1 MELPEMESMA
11 TAIGVSVPVLRFLL
25 CFIATI
31 PVSFLHRFVPSA
43 TGKHLYAAVMGG
55 VLSYLSFGFSS
66 NLHFMVPMVL
76 GYVSMVVSR
85 SYCGII
91 TFFIVFGYLIGCHV
105 YYMSGDAWKEGGID
119 ATGALM
125 VVTLKIISCVI
136 NYQDGLLKEEDLR
149 EAQKKNRLLKLP
161 SVLEY
166 FGYCLCC
173 GSHFAGPVYEMK
185 DYLDWTERKGIWKS
199 TEKGHPSPFGATL
212 RALLQAA
219 FCMGLYLYLVPLY
232 PLTRFSDPLY
242 QEWGF
247 LKRLSYQYMAGFTA
261 RWKYYFIWSISEAS
275 IIISGLGFS
284 GWTDSSPPEPR
295 WDRAKNVDVL
305 GVELAKSSV
314 QLPLV
319 WNIQV
324 STWLRHYVYERL
336 VQKGRK
342 PGFFQLLATQTVSA
356 VWHGLYPGY
365 IIFFVQSALMIAGS
379 RVIYRWQQATK
390 GTLFEKILTLM
401 NFAYTLLV
409 LNYSAVG
416 FMVLSLH
423 ETLTSYGSVYYIGT
437 IIPMVLILLGKAIKP
452 AKPARSKAKKE
463 E

>member
-66 NLHFMVPMVL
+66 NLHFLVPMVL

-91 TFFIVFGYLIGCHV
+91 TFFILSLYLIFCHV